1 MRFPNF
7 FGLLLFNKPITIL
20 PALLAIAF
28 AFIATMVLS
37 PIYEP
42 IIILVTLPLLG
53 AFLIWYLS
61 FLAYFYLLR
70 QDKNLI
76 LRGINL
82 YTFQKPVQKA
92 FIVHAVLLGPA
103 ALIGWYFNPLYGP
116 PGMISALLVFALTIL
131 FCAAM
136 RKYVQLKM
144 ETEMIRKTTDF
155 NDMNALYQELRQL
168 LLRAIESPELGS

>member
-92 FIVHAVLLGPA
+92 FIVHAVLLGPV
-103 ALIGWYFNPLYGP
+103 ALIGWYPNKR
-116 PGMISALLVFALTIL
+116 
-131 FCAAM
+131 CAA
-136 RKYVQLKM
+136 RLPRRRHPPVVFQAPF
-144 ETEMIRKTTDF
+144 R
-155 NDMNALYQELRQL
+155 
-168 LLRAIESPELGS
+168 ESLEARSSAS